1 MRRGVQECPGRA
13 PAGSAHIT
21 KSASVPRTDTF
32 FVFKSISQGGPNV
45 RGENSAAFP
54 VTLGK
59 DEAHSQAV
67 G

>member
-32 FVFKSISQGGPNV
+32 LFLNQFLREDQMSGVKTQLLSQ
-45 RGENSAAFP
+45 
-54 VTLGK
+54 
-59 DEAHSQAV
+59 
-67 G
+67 